1 MVIIITIFIG
11 AITLIISYPGLDY
24 LIRIKDLPIIEI
36 RNLLIILTSITIGI
50 ITFYM
55 DKGYKTGISNHK
67 LNFMI
72 RDEHLRRMYQRLMKL
87 DKAKLNREFEKI
99 KKDYQE
105 GKIKLP
111 YS

>member
-1 MVIIITIFIG
+1 
-11 AITLIISYPGLDY
+11 
-24 LIRIKDLPIIEI
+24 
-36 RNLLIILTSITIGI
+36 
-50 ITFYM
+50 M